1 MLNVQ
6 VVNKS
11 FNDLPEY
18 STIGSAGMDV
28 RASVTNE
35 LGYIALY
42 PNETKLIPTG
52 LFFAVPEGY
61 EMQIRPR
68 SGLALKNEITV
79 LNTPGTLDSDY
90 RGELGIILHN
100 FGKSTFFIKNGDRI
114 AQIVFNKYESAVLS
128 SVVQLDETERGTD
141 GFGSSGVK

>member
-6 VVNKS
+6 VINKS
-11 FNDLPEY
+11 YNDLPEY
-18 STIGSAGMDV
+18 STKGSAGMDV
-28 RASVTNE
+28 RANVINE
-35 LGYIALY
+35 VGYITLY

-90 RGELGIILHN
+90 IGELGIILHN
-100 FGKSTFFIKNGDRI
+100 FGKSTFFINNGDRI
-114 AQIVFNKYESAVLS
+114 AQIVFNKYESAVLE
-128 SVVQLDETERGTD
+128 SVSQLNETNRGTS
-141 GFGSSGVK
+141 GFGSTGIK